1 MLDFVF
7 VISFVHG
14 VLYLVHTNMVH
25 AAERSD
31 SGGVIVLHVVC
42 HWICRWISHFQSQG
56 EADSDSMAL
65 ESKGKFGWP
74 SLVCH
79 HQDYLITRKAP
90 HLWQIPPRMTRQTPN
105 RPLDPPRPLAS
116 ARCACAQWP
125 LSRSLGPRLRRDR
138 KGVRS

>member
-65 ESKGKFGWP
+65 ESIGKFGWP

-79 HQDYLITRKAP
+79 HQNCLINADPTS
-90 HLWQIPPRMTRQTPN
+90 HCQLINTQH
-105 RPLDPPRPLAS
+105 RPQVRAS
-116 ARCACAQWP
+116 SPDKETITLHGNDAEK
-125 LSRSLGPRLRRDR
+125 L
-138 KGVRS
+138 V